1 MRWLLLPLLSACQV
15 DDFESNERPQA
26 GDHTSNQPD
35 DAGDDGVTDE
45 GDGGATDSGASDTDD
60 AVILSVSFPPSLDCL
75 AASSAQVR
83 VQNTGTTTWTS
94 ALGYKLGAYDD
105 QDDLYGPDTRVY
117 LADADAV
124 APNQVHTF
132 DIPLLAPSSAGT
144 YVSDWR
150 MVREDVAW
158 FGGTG
163 DAQVAVSCQT
173 DTGGGGGE
181 TGGWVCG
188 GGARNGDEV
197 CDDEGFTVPDPSV
210 RVGLRCESATGGV
223 AYVATNTGPECSDGV
238 RRCQGWEESGQDA
251 WDHLDY
257 LAKTTC
263 VSDGQTVELDLSAY
277 TGQTLYVGAHNQP
290 DGSGTMTWGCLATW
304 E

>member
-1 MRWLLLPLLSACQV
+1 MRWLLLPLLTACQA
-15 DDFESNERPQA
+15 DDFTSRERPQA
-26 GDHTSNQPD
+26 GDHPSNQPD
-35 DAGDDGVTDE
+35 D
-45 GDGGATDSGASDTDD
+45 GGADESSDAGSVDSGGSEIDD
-60 AVILSVSFPPSLDCL
+60 AVILGVSFPPALDCQ
-75 AASSAQVR
+75 ATSTAQVR
-83 VQNTGTTTWTS
+83 VQNTGTSTWTN
-94 ALGYKLGAYDD
+94 AGGYKLGAYND

-117 LADADAV
+117 LADDDSI

-144 YVSDWR
+144 YVSDWG
-150 MVREDVAW
+150 MVREGVAW

-163 DAQVAVSCQT
+163 DAQVAVSCQG
-173 DTGGGGGE
+173 DTGGGGGGE
-181 TGGWVCG
+181 SGGWVCG

-197 CDDEGFTVPDPSV
+197 CDDEAFTVPDPSV

-223 AYVATNTGPECSDGV
+223 AYVSTNTGPECSDGV
-238 RRCQGWEESGQDA
+238 NRCQGWEESGQDA

-257 LAKTTC
+257 IEKTTC
-263 VSDGQTVELDLSAY
+263 VADGQTIELDLSAY